1 MLPTAGHQESPFLE
15 KREEGLAL
23 SGQVEQDGVRL
34 HHPDSVLRFR
44 VRAVS
49 TSWSVWFGQFQ
60 P

>member
-1 MLPTAGHQESPFLE
+1 MLPTVGQQESPFLE

-23 SGQVEQDGVRL
+23 SGQAERDGVQL
-34 HHPDSVLRFR
+34 HHTDSLLRFR